1 MCQAHEEPI
10 LVGMQAIHANHDHG
24 GPAAQNAGRTDG
36 RPAPESAD
44 LTQDGLAVQTAG
56 LTKRFGERLAVDGVS
71 LAVPRGTAY
80 GFLGHNGAGKTT
92 LIRMLLGLTRASAG
106 SARVLGLP
114 VPAQR
119 AQALA
124 RVGAIVEEPSFYPHL
139 TGRENLRIAA
149 AVRGPE
155 TRARIDGVLDRVGLD
170 KRADDRVGTYSLGM
184 RQRLGVAR
192 CLLSDPELL
201 ILDEP
206 MNGLDPGGMLDMRRM
221 IRTLVEEEGRTVFI
235 SSHLLDEIEKTCDV
249 AAIIDRGRVI
259 AQGPIDEL
267 VADGAGELVLECD
280 DAERALALLAAEPT
294 VRELRRDH
302 GGLRMKLRTPE
313 QAGEINARLVDA
325 GVVVTRLEPVRH
337 SLEER
342 FLEMTTR
349 LEVAA

>member
-1 MCQAHEEPI
+1 
-10 LVGMQAIHANHDHG
+10 MQAIHANQRHG
-24 GPAAQNAGRTDG
+24 G
-36 RPAPESAD
+36 
-44 LTQDGLAVQTAG
+44 LALETAG
-56 LTKRFGERLAVDGVS
+56 LTKRFGERLAVDAVS
-71 LAVPRGTAY
+71 LSVPRGTAY

-92 LIRMLLGLTRASAG
+92 LIRMLLGLTQASGG

-139 TGRENLRIAA
+139 TGRENLKIAA

-155 TRARIDGVLDRVGLD
+155 ARSRVGGALGRVGLEQ
-170 KRADDRVGTYSLGM
+170 RADDRVGTYSLGM

-221 IRTLVEEEGRTVFI
+221 IRALVEEDGRTVFI
-235 SSHLLDEIEKTCDV
+235 SSHLLDEVEKTCDV
-249 AAIIDRGRVI
+249 AAIIDGGRVI
-259 AQGPIDEL
+259 AQGAIHEL
-267 VADGAGELVLECD
+267 VAGGAGELIVECD
-280 DAERALALLAAEPT
+280 DADRALALLAGDPT
-294 VRELRRDH
+294 VHDLRREATA
-302 GGLRMKLRTPE
+302 LRMKLRGPE
-313 QAGEINARLVDA
+313 QAGEINARLVGA

>member
-1 MCQAHEEPI
+1 
-10 LVGMQAIHANHDHG
+10 MQAIHANQHHD
-24 GPAAQNAGRTDG
+24 GPAL
-36 RPAPESAD
+36 E
-44 LTQDGLAVQTAG
+44 TAG
-56 LTKRFGERLAVDGVS
+56 LTKRFGERVAVDAVS
-71 LAVPRGTAY
+71 LSVPRGTAY

-92 LIRMLLGLTRASAG
+92 LIRMLLGLTQISDG
-106 SARVLGLP
+106 SASVLGLS

-119 AQALA
+119 GRALS

-139 TGRENLRIAA
+139 SGRENLKIAA

-155 TRARIDGVLDRVGLD
+155 AASGVAGALNRVGLEQ
-170 KRADDRVGTYSLGM
+170 RADDRVGTYSLGM

-221 IRTLVEEEGRTVFI
+221 IRALVEEEGRTVFI
-235 SSHLLDEIEKTCDV
+235 SSHLLDEVEKTCDV

-259 AQGPIDEL
+259 AQGPIEEL
-267 VADGAGELVLECD
+267 VAGGAGELIVECD
-280 DAERALALLAAEPT
+280 DAERALTLLAGEPT
-294 VRELRRDH
+294 VRELRREH
-302 GGLRMKLRTPE
+302 GALRMKLVAPE
-313 QAGEINARLVDA
+313 QAGEVNARLVQA
-325 GVVVTRLEPVRH
+325 GLVVTRLEPVRH

>member
-1 MCQAHEEPI
+1 
-10 LVGMQAIHANHDHG
+10 MQAIHANQHHD
-24 GPAAQNAGRTDG
+24 GPALETDG
-36 RPAPESAD
+36 LS
-44 LTQDGLAVQTAG
+44 
-56 LTKRFGERLAVDGVS
+56 KRFGERVAVDAVS
-71 LAVPRGTAY
+71 LSVPRGTAY

-92 LIRMLLGLTRASAG
+92 LIRMLLGLTHASGG
-106 SARVLGLP
+106 SARVLGLA

-119 AQALA
+119 AQALS

-139 TGRENLRIAA
+139 TGRENLKIAA
-149 AVRGPE
+149 AVRGPV
-155 TRARIDGVLDRVGLD
+155 ARSRLDGALHRVGLD

-221 IRTLVEEEGRTVFI
+221 IRALVEEEGRTVFI
-235 SSHLLDEIEKTCDV
+235 SSHLLDEVEKTCDV
-249 AAIIDRGRVI
+249 AAIIDGGRVI

-267 VADGAGELVLECD
+267 VAGAAGELIVECD
-280 DAERALALLAAEPT
+280 DAEQALKLLAGEPS
-294 VRELRRDH
+294 VRELRREQ
-302 GGLRMKLRTPE
+302 GALRMKLLAPE
-313 QAGEINARLVDA
+313 QAGEINAQLVKA

>member
-1 MCQAHEEPI
+1 MHI
-10 LVGMQAIHANHDHG
+10 THANRDHD
-24 GPAAQNAGRTDG
+24 GP
-36 RPAPESAD
+36 
-44 LTQDGLAVQTAG
+44 AVQTEG
-56 LTKRFGERLAVDGVS
+56 LTKRFGERTAVDGVS
-71 LAVPRGTAY
+71 LTVPRGTAY

-106 SARVLGLP
+106 EASVLGLP
-114 VPAQR
+114 VPEQR

-139 TGRENLRIAA
+139 TGRENLKIAA

-155 TRARIDGVLDRVGLD
+155 TRARIDQVLRRVGLD
-170 KRADDRVGTYSLGM
+170 QRGGDRVGTYSLGM

-206 MNGLDPGGMLDMRRM
+206 MNGLDPGGMLDVRRM
-221 IRTLVEEEGRTVFI
+221 IREMVEEEGRTVFV
-235 SSHLLDEIEKTCDV
+235 SSHLLDEVEKTCDV
-249 AAIIDRGRVI
+249 AAIIDGGRVI
-259 AQGPIDEL
+259 AQGSIAEL
-267 VADGAGELVLECD
+267 VGGSAGELVVECD
-280 DAERALALLAAEPT
+280 DAERAAGLLAADPA
-294 VRELRRDH
+294 VHELRIEH
-302 GGLRMKLRTPE
+302 GALRMRLLAPDT
-313 QAGEINARLVDA
+313 AGEINARLVGA
-325 GVVVTRLEPVRH
+325 GVVVSRLEPVRH

>member
-1 MCQAHEEPI
+1 
-10 LVGMQAIHANHDHG
+10 MQAIHANQHHD
-24 GPAAQNAGRTDG
+24 GPALETG
-36 RPAPESAD
+36 
-44 LTQDGLAVQTAG
+44 G
-56 LTKRFGERLAVDGVS
+56 LTKRFGERVAVDAVS
-71 LAVPRGTAY
+71 LSVPRGTAY

-92 LIRMLLGLTRASAG
+92 LIRMLLGLARISDG
-106 SARVLGLP
+106 SATVLGLP

-139 TGRENLRIAA
+139 TGRENLNIAA

-155 TRARIDGVLDRVGLD
+155 ARPRVDGVLHRVGLD

-206 MNGLDPGGMLDMRRM
+206 MNGLDPGGMLDMRQM
-221 IRTLVEEEGRTVFI
+221 IRALVEEEGRTVFI
-235 SSHLLDEIEKTCDV
+235 SSHLLDEVEKTCDV
-249 AAIIDRGRVI
+249 AAIIDGGRVI
-259 AQGPIDEL
+259 AEGPIDEL
-267 VADGAGELVLECD
+267 AADGAGELIVECD
-280 DAERALALLAAEPT
+280 DAERALTLLAREPS
-294 VRELRRDH
+294 VRELRREN
-302 GGLRMKLRTPE
+302 GTLRMKLLAPE
-313 QAGEINARLVDA
+313 QAGQINAQLVKA
-325 GVVVTRLEPVRH
+325 GVVVSRLEPVRQ

>member
-1 MCQAHEEPI
+1 
-10 LVGMQAIHANHDHG
+10 MQPIHANQYHD
-24 GPAAQNAGRTDG
+24 GPALEIA
-36 RPAPESAD
+36 E
-44 LTQDGLAVQTAG
+44 
-56 LTKRFGERLAVDGVS
+56 LTKRFGERVAVDAVS
-71 LAVPRGTAY
+71 LSVPRGTAY

-92 LIRMLLGLTRASAG
+92 LIRMLLGLTHIDGG
-106 SARVLGLP
+106 SATVRGLP

-119 AQALA
+119 AQALS

-139 TGRENLRIAA
+139 TGRENLKIAA

-155 TRARIDGVLDRVGLD
+155 ARSRIDGALDRVGLAH
-170 KRADDRVGTYSLGM
+170 RADDRVVTYSLGM

-221 IRTLVEEEGRTVFI
+221 IRALVEEEGRTVFI
-235 SSHLLDEIEKTCDV
+235 SSHLLDEIEKTCDL
-249 AAIIDRGRVI
+249 AAIIDGGRVI
-259 AQGPIDEL
+259 AQGPIEEL
-267 VADGAGELVLECD
+267 VAGGSGELIVECD
-280 DAERALALLAAEPT
+280 DAERALALLAGESR
-294 VRELRRDH
+294 VRDLRREH
-302 GGLRMKLRTPE
+302 GALRMKLLGPE
-313 QAGEINARLVDA
+313 QAGEINARLVQA
-325 GVVVTRLEPVRH
+325 GVVVSRLEPVRH

>member
-1 MCQAHEEPI
+1 
-10 LVGMQAIHANHDHG
+10 MQAIHANQHHD
-24 GPAAQNAGRTDG
+24 GPAL
-36 RPAPESAD
+36 E
-44 LTQDGLAVQTAG
+44 TAG
-56 LTKRFGERLAVDGVS
+56 LTKRFGERVAVDAVS
-71 LAVPRGTAY
+71 LSVPRGTAY

-92 LIRMLLGLTRASAG
+92 LIRMLLGLARISDG
-106 SARVLGLP
+106 SATVLGLP

-139 TGRENLRIAA
+139 TGRENLNIAA

-155 TRARIDGVLDRVGLD
+155 ARPRVDGVLHRVGLD

-206 MNGLDPGGMLDMRRM
+206 MNGLDPGGMLDMRQM
-221 IRTLVEEEGRTVFI
+221 IRALVEEEGRTVFI
-235 SSHLLDEIEKTCDV
+235 SSHLLDEVEKTCDV
-249 AAIIDRGRVI
+249 AAIIDGGRVI
-259 AQGPIDEL
+259 AEGPIDEL
-267 VADGAGELVLECD
+267 AADGAGELIVECD
-280 DAERALALLAAEPT
+280 DAERALTLLAREPS
-294 VRELRRDH
+294 VRELRREN
-302 GGLRMKLRTPE
+302 GTLRMKLLAPE
-313 QAGEINARLVDA
+313 QAGQINAQLVKA
-325 GVVVTRLEPVRH
+325 GVVVSRLEPVRQ

>member
-1 MCQAHEEPI
+1 
-10 LVGMQAIHANHDHG
+10 MQSIHAIPDPN
-24 GPAAQNAGRTDG
+24 GPALET
-36 RPAPESAD
+36 
-44 LTQDGLAVQTAG
+44 TG
-56 LTKRFGERLAVDGVS
+56 LTKRFGERVAVDQVS
-71 LAVPRGTAY
+71 LSVPRGTAY

-106 SARVLGLP
+106 NASVLGLP

-124 RVGAIVEEPSFYPHL
+124 RVGAIVEEPKFYPHL
-139 TGRENLRIAA
+139 TGRENLKVAA

-155 TRARIDGVLDRVGLD
+155 TRIRIDGALERVGLD
-170 KRADDRVGTYSLGM
+170 KRGDDRVGTYSLGM

-221 IRTLVEEEGRTVFI
+221 IRALVEEEGRTVFI
-235 SSHLLDEIEKTCDV
+235 SSHLLDEVEKTCDV
-249 AAIIDRGRVI
+249 AAIIDGGRVI
-259 AQGPIDEL
+259 AQGPIGEL
-267 VADGAGELVLECD
+267 VADGARELIVECAD
-280 DAERALALLAAEPT
+280 PERALALLAAEPT
-294 VRELRRDH
+294 VRDLRREA
-302 GGLRMKLRTPE
+302 GGLRMKLNGSE
-313 QAGEINARLVDA
+313 QAGEINARLVQA

>member
-1 MCQAHEEPI
+1 MPI
-10 LVGMQAIHANHDHG
+10 
-24 GPAAQNAGRTDG
+24 AG
-36 RPAPESAD
+36 S
-44 LTQDGLAVQTAG
+44 TQDGPAVQTVGSTQDGPAVQIAGSTQDGPAVQTVG
-56 LTKRFGERLAVDGVS
+56 LTKRFGERAAVDGVS
-71 LAVPRGTAY
+71 LSVPRGTAY

-114 VPAQR
+114 VPDKR
-119 AQALA
+119 AQSLA

-139 TGRENLRIAA
+139 TGHENLKVAA
-149 AVRGPE
+149 AVRGPDA
-155 TRARIDGVLDRVGLD
+155 RARIDGALHRVGLD
-170 KRADDRVGTYSLGM
+170 KRAGDRVGTYSLGM

-192 CLLSDPELL
+192 CLLSDPDLL

-221 IRTLVEEEGRTVFI
+221 IRALVEEEGRTVFI

-259 AQGPIDEL
+259 AQGRIEEL
-267 VADGAGELVLECD
+267 VADGAGELIVECD
-280 DAERALALLAAEPT
+280 DAERALTLLAADPS
-294 VRELRRDH
+294 VRELRREH
-302 GGLRMKLRTPE
+302 GDLRMKLAAPE
-313 QAGEINARLVDA
+313 QAGEINARLVAA